1 MAARLRGRKLPGMDD
16 TANSATGRLAWAWEK
31 QSVWSQA
38 ADNLKRPLFRARTT
52 SLWLTIVAA
61 VLATV
66 AVQIGSLS
74 DLAARILAAAAA
86 VAMGLVA
93 LLQKAT
99 KRDRVQDWTRARS
112 VSEALKA
119 EVFTYLAGVAP
130 YRGADRADRFLQNV
144 NQVLAVANDLS
155 PSTIGVQPK
164 KRDLPAVRDLPT
176 YISDRVQ
183 QQIDTYYRPQSAA
196 MKHRADLYRFA
207 ETALAALALLLS
219 FATTISG
226 WQGFTAWSPVI
237 TTVIAAVAAHA
248 AVHRFDALA
257 LEYARTYEQLE
268 RLMLNRTDASAD
280 ATKAKKADDDFV
292 AAAEG
297 VISIQNEAW
306 MSRNISAAGSEDP
319 GDRPAANTARPGG
332 SP

>member
-1 MAARLRGRKLPGMDD
+1 MDN
-16 TANSATGRLAWAWEK
+16 TANSATARLTWAWEK
-31 QSVWSQA
+31 QSVWSQT
-38 ADNLKRPLFRARTT
+38 ADKLKRPLFRARTT

-61 VLATV
+61 ALATV
-66 AVQIGSLS
+66 AVQIASLS
-74 DLAARILAAAAA
+74 DLAARILAAMAAL
-86 VAMGLVA
+86 AMGLVA

-99 KRDRVQDWTRARS
+99 NRDRVHDWTRARS

-119 EVFTYLAGVAP
+119 EVYTFLAGVAP
-130 YRGADRADRFLQNV
+130 YRGADRTDRFLQNV
-144 NQVLAVANDLS
+144 DQVLGFADDLT
-155 PSTIGVQPK
+155 PSTIGAQPK

-176 YISDRVQ
+176 YMSDRVQ

-196 MKHRADLYRFA
+196 MKHRADLCRFA
-207 ETALAALALLLS
+207 EWALAVLALLLS
-219 FATTISG
+219 FATTITG

-237 TTVIAAVAAHA
+237 TTIVAAAAAHA
-248 AVHRFDALA
+248 AVNRFDALA

-268 RLMLNRTDASAD
+268 RLMLKRTDARID
-280 ATKAKKADDDFV
+280 TMTEKADDNFV

-319 GDRPAANTARPGG
+319 GDRNAANTARPGEHKSIRYPSG
-332 SP
+332 F

>member
-1 MAARLRGRKLPGMDD
+1 MDN
-16 TANSATGRLAWAWEK
+16 TANPATDRLTWAWEK
-31 QSVWSQA
+31 QSVWSQT
-38 ADNLKRPLFRARTT
+38 ADKLKRPLFRARMT

-66 AVQIGSLS
+66 AVQIASLS
-74 DLAARILAAAAA
+74 DLAARILAAVAAL
-86 VAMGLVA
+86 AMGLVA

-99 KRDRVQDWTRARS
+99 NRDRVHDWTRARS

-119 EVFTYLAGVAP
+119 EVFTFLAGVAP
-130 YRGADRADRFLQNV
+130 YRSADREERFLQNL
-144 NQVLAVANDLS
+144 NHILAVADDLT

-183 QQIDTYYRPQSAA
+183 QQIDAYYRPQSAA
-196 MKHRADLYRFA
+196 MKHRADLCRFA
-207 ETALAALALLLS
+207 ERALAALALLLS
-219 FATTISG
+219 FATTITG

-237 TTVIAAVAAHA
+237 TTIIVAVAAHA

-268 RLMLNRTDASAD
+268 RLMLNRPDASAD
-280 ATKAKKADDDFV
+280 ATKVEKADDDFV

-306 MSRNISAAGSEDP
+306 MSRNISAAGSDDP
-319 GDRPAANTARPGG
+319 GDRPVANTARPAG